1 MFCCNAELSSQ
12 LFHYFRRISETVNRY
27 KTFSNLLKVL
37 RFSDSEI
44 QIFDMVR
51 AVTHPDK
58 HLWKGSSRVLGH
70 IDGRNDPVSLLTAQ
84 PIGGGAS
91 LVSTWEHD
99 DSGIG
104 VVIVVGS

>member
-1 MFCCNAELSSQ
+1 MQASMFLCVCVRVCPNFDKLLWELSSGV
-12 LFHYFRRISETVNRY
+12 FR
-27 KTFSNLLKVL
+27 
-37 RFSDSEI
+37 D
-44 QIFDMVR
+44 
-51 AVTHPDK
+51 
-58 HLWKGSSRVLGH
+58 